1 MIDNNFEALSQLL
14 GCYFHQD
21 WPDEFESDTVALQ
34 AIIDCESKSQLVE
47 AAKEIDFFLSLN
59 LSEDA
64 VRTILVDTIG
74 CYYDPASRGIDYQQ
88 WLKVVR
94 EKFIGA

>member
-1 MIDNNFEALSQLL
+1 MIDNNFEALGQLL

-21 WPDEFESDTVALQ
+21 WPDEFENDTVALQ
-34 AIIDCESKSQLVE
+34 AIIDCESKSQLMG
-47 AAKEIDFFLSLN
+47 AAKEIDFFLNLN
-59 LSEDA
+59 LSEGA

-74 CYYDPASRGIDYQQ
+74 CYYDPASHGINYQQ